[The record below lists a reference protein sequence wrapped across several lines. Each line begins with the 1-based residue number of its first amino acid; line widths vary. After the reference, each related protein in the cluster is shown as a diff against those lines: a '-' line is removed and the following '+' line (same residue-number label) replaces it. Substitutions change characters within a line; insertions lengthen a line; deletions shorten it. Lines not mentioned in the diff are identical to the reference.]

1 VLKPASRVCPIF
13 AYFSAVIS
21 EEVRGRF
28 VLLEWEVYLLSRF
41 VLILFKV
48 LIPRECQLLDETDI

>member
-1 VLKPASRVCPIF
+1 VLKPASGVCPIF
-13 AYFSAVIS
+13 AYFSVVIS

-48 LIPRECQLLDETDI
+48 LIPRECQFLDETDI